1 MKIGL
6 YATGSAT
13 SSYQDLLDQIRFADE
28 SGFDSVWLRERHFH
42 PDHQGRNYCTSPF
55 VVAAY
60 VASRTK
66 RVRIGIGARIL
77 PLDHPVHIAEDAA
90 TVDVISGGRLDLGIA
105 RIGENDLYQ
114 GAFGVTNEETRGR
127 FEEALDVICKAW
139 SQDHFSYEG
148 KHFKIPDVSV
158 YPKPLQKPHP
168 PIWIPGF
175 GSKETVEWCADPS
188 RRYAY
193 LAVFMP
199 DHLVKWFF
207 DTYREAANGFGYEAS
222 PYQMGHLFPIYV
234 AKTDRQAFEEAGDHA
249 LWLYHKGLRHKWEML
264 FPPGY
269 TSVSSMRRITGF
281 AHELN
286 WETMD
291 VKELNDKGYCLLGSV
306 ETVRERLVKYIRE
319 LNFGILLPLLHFGD
333 MPHDRT
339 IANMELFAS
348 DVMPF
353 LKREFKAMEE
363 KWWRAA

>member
-168 PIWIPGF
+168 PIYLVGISQSTFAF
-175 GSKETVEWCADPS
+175 GSKRGLPLL
-188 RRYAY
+188 
-193 LAVFMP
+193 LAGAQTATDVRMTQ
-199 DHLVKWFF
+199 
-207 DTYREAANGFGYEAS
+207 DTYSKLLRENGYCPENIELPVNRF
-222 PYQMGHLFPIYV
+222 IYV
-234 AKTDRQAFEEAGDHA
+234 AESNQQAVEETRETIMRFIHRGNTVIRDFLLRPQEEITYDLLFNEVCIFGDADHCEA
-249 LWLYHKGLRHKWEML
+249 RLRELAHQVDLRYIILTFNYFTIDHGKCLKSMER
-264 FPPGY
+264 FV
-269 TSVSSMRRITGF
+269 TSVLPR
-281 AHELN
+281 
-286 WETMD
+286 
-291 VKELNDKGYCLLGSV
+291 LG
-306 ETVRERLVKYIRE
+306 R
-319 LNFGILLPLLHFGD
+319 
-333 MPHDRT
+333 
-339 IANMELFAS
+339 
-348 DVMPF
+348 
-353 LKREFKAMEE
+353 
-363 KWWRAA
+363 